1 MSYVSHFVI
10 YFNHLKQKNMKKKI
24 FKRILIAIGSVTLV
38 YAAVLAFHIYKV
50 TRPKV
55 ADATTY
61 AMARIDFKQNITKED
76 ATKIS
81 TWFSKQNGVSQ
92 FKCYPE
98 NNNAVFTFY
107 PVKTNATK
115 LVETFVKE
123 LHYNAVRFMPTK
135 EEMMKGCPVAVR

>member
-1 MSYVSHFVI
+1 MSYVCHFVT
-10 YFNHLKQKNMKKKI
+10 FLHNLKQTKMKKKI

-50 TRPKV
+50 TRPKI
-55 ADATTY
+55 ADASTY
-61 AMARIDFKQNITKED
+61 AMARIDFKQTITKED

-92 FKCYPE
+92 FKCNPE
-98 NNNAVFTFY
+98 NGNAVFTFY

-115 LVETFVKE
+115 LVETFANE
-123 LHYNAVRFMPTK
+123 LHYKAVRFVPTK
-135 EEMMKGCPVAVR
+135 EEMMKGCPVAAR